1 MRAYWPRLL
10 WLGLL
15 MGKLWVDDGTFR
27 DVGSRRKVARRA
39 LLRFFE
45 MPTSPT
51 WESDLVDR
59 LGWSHRYDHAL
70 IEWVPKIDHDWNELN
85 WARLRSEGLVVTGEG
100 QDIAV
105 QEQSAE
111 RWKRRVFTWTLRKVG
126 TVVLVIIGSVVAI
139 VIMRP

>member
-39 LLRFFE
+39 LLRFSE

-85 WARLRSEGLVVTGEG
+85 WHAYAPRDLPSPVPGRTSPFKSNPLNGGNG
-100 QDIAV
+100 AFSPGRCAK
-105 QEQSAE
+105 SA
-111 RWKRRVFTWTLRKVG
+111 
-126 TVVLVIIGSVVAI
+126 
-139 VIMRP
+139 P

>member
-1 MRAYWPRLL
+1 M
-10 WLGLL
+10 
-15 MGKLWVDDGTFR
+15 
-27 DVGSRRKVARRA
+27 
-39 LLRFFE
+39 
-45 MPTSPT
+45 
-51 WESDLVDR
+51 
-59 LGWSHRYDHAL
+59 
-70 IEWVPKIDHDWNELN
+70 
-85 WARLRSEGLVVTGEG
+85 ARLRSEGLAVTGAG